1 MVRRALILLGL
12 TLILA
17 LPNASAAYP
26 TEPVGDWYLID
37 QGSVLSESQE
47 IEMEQK
53 LMDLQNATGTLVR
66 VVTIRSMFQ
75 LDVNQNEEYFDADQG
90 YARGMYQY
98 YGMEG
103 GENKTILIAMSVYD
117 RRFKFVMPD
126 HSGYAQAESQNVF
139 DNDVAPY
146 LGADQWNSGLTNAI
160 IGIEPYA
167 ADEFKILPKS
177 IFWALLIVPLLLIP
191 IVVKRTRTNFN
202 ALNYDSD
209 ATYIS
214 LNRLLKE
221 SIIQRGI
228 TTFDAMDGD
237 DDSKAKWELL
247 DDINTIKE
255 HDIDYTPKKSQLSMI
270 EKNEKYLLE
279 SELVLFSSV
288 RINKRAEDAHISDEC
303 YLELNE
309 FEEDIDRINLHL
321 SVMDHLRFGA
331 YMFTSIIFIT
341 PFLLLNGFL
350 KSSGLALDEILLSG
364 TSWNGLFMIFIPLVL
379 AGVYAFAV
387 TFIKPIRH
395 SMSSFAAM
403 LLLPSFG
410 SNVYYIPSKL
420 EQIDKTTN
428 ASNTVEMSSFLLG
441 ATLFAL
447 EDLTL
452 VSAGRDE
459 FGNEMYDVHRPVYSS
474 DGGGGGGGS
483 SCGGGGCGGGGCG
496 GGGGF

>member
-12 TLILA
+12 TFILT

-26 TEPVGDWYLID
+26 MEPVGDWYLID
-37 QGSVLSESQE
+37 QGDVLSESQE
-47 IEMEQK
+47 IEMEHK
-53 LMDLQNATGTLVR
+53 LMDLENSTGTLVR
-66 VVTIRSMFQ
+66 VVTISSMYD
-75 LDVNQNEEYFDADQG
+75 LGVNQNQEYFDADEG

-103 GENKTILIAMSVYD
+103 GENKTILIAMSVDD

-126 HSGYAQAESQNVF
+126 HSSYAQAESQNVF
-139 DNDVAPY
+139 DNDVAPS
-146 LGADQWNSGLTNAI
+146 LGDDQWNSGLTNAI

-177 IFWALLIVPLLLIP
+177 IFWLLLIAPLLLIP
-191 IVVKRTRTNFN
+191 AVVKRIRTIFN

-221 SIIQRGI
+221 TLIQRGI

-237 DDSKAKWELL
+237 DDSKAKWELM

-255 HDIDYTPKKSQLSMI
+255 HDIDYTPKTSQLSMI
-270 EKNEKYLLE
+270 EKNGKYLLE
-279 SELVLFSSV
+279 SELVLLSSV
-288 RINKRAEDAHISDEC
+288 RINKRSEDATSDEC
-303 YLELNE
+303 YLDLNE
-309 FEEDIDRINLHL
+309 FEEDIDRINIHL
-321 SVMDHLRFGA
+321 TVMDHLRFGG
-331 YMFTSIIFIT
+331 YMFTPIIFIAL
-341 PFLLLNGFL
+341 FLLLNGFL

-364 TSWNGLFMIFIPLVL
+364 TSWNGLFMILIPLVF
-379 AGVYAFAV
+379 AGVHAFAIA
-387 TFIKPIRH
+387 FIKPIRNF
-395 SMSSFAAM
+395 MSSSAAM
-403 LLLPSFG
+403 LLLPGFA
-410 SNVYYIPSKL
+410 SNTFYIPSKL
-420 EQIDKTTN
+420 DLIDKTTN
-428 ASNTVEMSSFLLG
+428 ATNKVEMSSFLLG
-441 ATLFAL
+441 ATLFL
-447 EDLTL
+447 FDDLML

-459 FGNEMYDVHRPVYSS
+459 FGHEMYDVHMQSHSS
-474 DGGGGGGGS
+474 GEGGSSCGS